1 MFKTKTHNAYKILKS
16 SFVYDMLNTT
26 KNLIGRILMTIKNRI
41 EYLVCTLS
49 VVVTG
54 FVIYGLLASQQP
66 LVNDSKLQS
75 FLLFG
80 CLGGFGFSAIVST
93 IILSV
98 CFFKK
103 RRLVFKIIASVLW
116 PITFG
121 ACVYAG
127 IFPTFL
133 IKYIILLK
141 SYL

>member
-1 MFKTKTHNAYKILKS
+1 MTK
-16 SFVYDMLNTT
+16 
-26 KNLIGRILMTIKNRI
+26 KNRI

-54 FVIYGLLASQQP
+54 FLIYGLIASQQP
-66 LVNDSKLQS
+66 LVNDSKVQS

-80 CLGGFGFSAIVST
+80 CLGGFVFSTIVST

-98 CFFKK
+98 GFFKK
-103 RRLVFKIIASVLW
+103 RGLVFKIIASVLF

-127 IFPTFL
+127 IFS
-133 IKYIILLK
+133 YIPYQIYNIVK
-141 SYL
+141 IIYLTREDKRQKELEDTTTED

>member
-1 MFKTKTHNAYKILKS
+1 MTK
-16 SFVYDMLNTT
+16 
-26 KNLIGRILMTIKNRI
+26 RNRI

-54 FVIYGLLASQQP
+54 FIIYGLIASQQP
-66 LVNDSKLQS
+66 LINESKLQS

-98 CFFKK
+98 GFFRK

-116 PITFG
+116 PLTFG
-121 ACVYAG
+121 ICVYVG
-127 IFPTFL
+127 IL
-133 IKYIILLK
+133 SYIPYQIYNIVKIINLTRVERE
-141 SYL
+141 SENYNNV